1 MRKAGK
7 IVFFS
12 TSLLLIVMHL
22 SLWIQD
28 NQAFSVQNIR
38 VTGAYLVSADEILQA
53 ARDEAQ
59 KHIFKADLRTIE
71 KRLAKFPQVKSVR
84 VSRVFPNSIRI
95 ELEER
100 EPVAVIIDNGI
111 WGVDAEGVLLP
122 RLQTVRGLDFPV
134 IVGLQLRSYIA
145 GEVVKNPRIRELAKI
160 LGELRQ
166 QNPVVYHLISEIT
179 MNKLTGVQLTLI
191 THQVPVILGRGRLM
205 QKFNKL
211 KSLYQYLLATH
222 EMKSVRYL
230 DLRFH
235 DQIVLKRKA

>member
-53 ARDEAQ
+53 AHDEAQ

-122 RLQTVRGLDFPV
+122 RQQTVRGLDFPV

-145 GEVVKNPRIRELAKI
+145 GEVVKNPRIRELAKVPRRAPAANP
-160 LGELRQ
+160 RQ
-166 QNPVVYHLISEIT
+166 RRII
-179 MNKLTGVQLTLI
+179 
-191 THQVPVILGRGRLM
+191 
-205 QKFNKL
+205 
-211 KSLYQYLLATH
+211 
-222 EMKSVRYL
+222 
-230 DLRFH
+230 
-235 DQIVLKRKA
+235 